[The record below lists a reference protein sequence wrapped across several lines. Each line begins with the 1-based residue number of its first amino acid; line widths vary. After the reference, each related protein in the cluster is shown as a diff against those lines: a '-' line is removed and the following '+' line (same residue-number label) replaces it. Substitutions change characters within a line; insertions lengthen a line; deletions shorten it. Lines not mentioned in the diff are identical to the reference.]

1 MEDNNQRKIEDFS
14 RENRYLRA
22 KERVQELKKFYGNL
36 TAYVVVISM
45 LAIVNYLTFWGYKWF
60 LWAALGWGIGLFFH
74 AVKTFNLNPFFSR
87 DWEERKIKEFMEDD
101 EQRGS
106 RWE

>member
-1 MEDNNQRKIEDFS
+1 MEDNNQRKVEDFS

-22 KERVQELKKFYGNL
+22 KERVQELRKFYGNL
-36 TAYVVVISM
+36 TAYVIIITM
-45 LAIVNYLTFWGYKWF
+45 LAIVNYLTYWGYKWF
-60 LWAALGWGIGLFFH
+60 LWAALGWGIGLLFH